1 MVSEGLCRNIVTSP
15 RNCGLSSFTVS
26 AFSKGIQWQ
35 VPAAG
40 VKVFM
45 GVDVGEPG
53 VCVGGDT
60 VLGFLPFL
68 LCQAGT
74 VCY

>member
-1 MVSEGLCRNIVTSP
+1 MSP
-15 RNCGLSSFTVS
+15 RNCGRSSFTVS

-40 VKVFM
+40 VKVFV

-53 VCVGGDT
+53 VCVGGT
-60 VLGFLPFL
+60 LFWGFSLFCSAKLVLFVTEAHPSL
-68 LCQAGT
+68 
-74 VCY
+74 